1 MANYQ
6 AGNLNLLLSTAGSQQ
21 SVAAIS
27 TTTAY
32 LTSLA
37 NVLKSVTPNDVK
49 WITSLGTRIGTLGK
63 KMEAVDW
70 AKVQAGFTNLATA
83 IDPFIK
89 KVSSANSGLTS
100 LATVLTKVNTLN
112 SATATRGG
120 AGFGSV
126 LSLAK
131 FSGAY
136 YMARRIASVMADI
149 IQAGSDFTET
159 LNMWQVAFRQNLD
172 RADEFVSKMQKAYG
186 ISTQTLMQ
194 NQAIYKNML
203 SQMGYI
209 SEEASYQI
217 SESLTQMMLDYS
229 SLWNVTIDQASEKFK
244 AMLAG
249 QIRPIRAVSGISV
262 EEKAIFDVYQ
272 ALGGTKTMRQ
282 LTQTEKRLLRIYA
295 TFQQMN
301 ASGATGD
308 FAKTIEKFANQSRMA
323 SENWKELV
331 TWLGIG
337 AKHMIETS
345 GVMQYINALL
355 ITATEIVK
363 ALVYAGGYQDENF
376 LDGMFETVENTN
388 EAVDELQGKL
398 LGFDKFRALD
408 DNTGGGLL
416 AIDEKVLELLSGYNS
431 KLDSVTNKAQE
442 LASTWLTGM
451 GFEKVNGEWVIADE
465 NLRKIKEDIDGIL
478 ILVGSFIGLSIANK
492 IAGLVLVLTDVENG
506 FKLANIPLIALMKNL
521 KNFSLK
527 TLGENL
533 WTALVKTEIGINKL
547 IKSFTD
553 LTVVQKIANVTF
565 LALGASIL
573 AMGLTNFISQWDNM
587 GGVQKAVTIFG
598 ALAAAIAGVA
608 IAINIFK
615 MNWVGALGVGAT
627 VAGGV
632 LAVSAAIAQAK
643 SVEYKANG
651 GMVSTGTMFVAGEA
665 GAEIVH
671 HGSRGTGVANVDQI
685 AQAQYKAQMM
695 AWQQMKR
702 DLKDFGQV
710 TISADSQGILKIVE
724 TTAHKQGKRFAKS

>member
-112 SATATRGG
+112 SATATMGG

-136 YMARRIASVMADI
+136 YMARRIAGAMADI

-451 GFEKVNGEWVIADE
+451 GFEKVNGEWVIAE
-465 NLRKIKEDIDGIL
+465 GNLKRIKTEIDDI
-478 ILVGSFIGLSIANK
+478 IGLVTTIIGWNIANK
-492 IAGLVLVLTDVENG
+492 IAGIALALTDAEIA
-506 FKLANIPLIALMKNL
+506 FKLTNIPLAQLIMKL
-521 KNFSLK
+521 KDLP
-527 TLGENL
+527 G
-533 WTALVKTEIGINKL
+533 L
-547 IKSFTD
+547 IKKIPKFINDLKLSFSM
-553 LTVVQKIANVTF
+553 LSEELKIFNAMTLSV
-565 LALGASIL
+565 GASIL
-573 AMGLTNFISQWDNM
+573 AMGLSLFIAQWDNM

-632 LAVSAAIAQAK
+632 LAVSAAIAQARN
-643 SVEYKANG
+643 VEYKANG